1 MCIRDSLTPEMIDIS
16 FLRWFYTAVT
26 RATDRLY
33 LIDPPAFIFGQI
45 EEEAIQLRDL

>member
-1 MCIRDSLTPEMIDIS
+1 MFDLS

-26 RATDRLY
+26 RASERLY
-33 LIDPPAFIFGQI
+33 LIDPPAFIFGQT